1 MSDVQG
7 GLLGGIQ
14 AGDEVAPGV
23 KLPLIIK
30 GASHEDASRQAPRS
44 VGK

>member
-1 MSDVQG
+1 MCRGVFWEV
-7 GLLGGIQ
+7 Q

-23 KLPLIIK
+23 KLPLIK

>member
-7 GLLGGIQ
+7 GLLGGQ

-23 KLPLIIK
+23 KLPLIK

>member
-1 MSDVQG
+1 MCRGVFWEV
-7 GLLGGIQ
+7 Q
-14 AGDEVAPGV
+14 AGDEVAGD
-23 KLPLIIK
+23 KRPLIK

>member
-1 MSDVQG
+1 MCRGVFWEV
-7 GLLGGIQ
+7 Q

-23 KLPLIIK
+23 KLPLIK
-30 GASHEDASRQAPRS
+30 GASLHEDASRQAPRS